1 MFENRQEAG
10 ETLSQKLL
18 KFKGIKGAVVLAIPR
33 GGVVVG
39 AEISR
44 FLGLPLR
51 ALVVKKVPTLGQPEL
66 AAGAIG
72 PEGIFSGEKDRQ
84 TGKIVKE
91 RIEKFGRLEDLRGK
105 NVILVDDGIATG
117 ATIETAIKYLK
128 KKRVGKIILA
138 VPVAPKETVEK
149 LKRRVDR
156 LIILEAPVYFGA
168 VGEFY
173 RDFPQVGD
181 EEVIQLL
188 QK

>member
-1 MFENRQEAG
+1 MFENRREAG
-10 ETLSQKLL
+10 EILSQKLL
-18 KFKGIKGAVVLAIPR
+18 KFKGIENALVLAIPR

-84 TGKIVKE
+84 TWKIVKE
-91 RIEKFGRLEDLRGK
+91 RIEKFGRLKDLEGK

-128 KKRVGKIILA
+128 KKRVGKITLA
-138 VPVAPKETVEK
+138 VPVAPEETVEK
-149 LKRRVDR
+149 LKRRVDK
-156 LIILEAPVYFGA
+156 LIILETPTYFGA

-173 RDFPQVGD
+173 RDFPQVSD

-188 QK
+188 QR